1 MYLLVSLEHGGSLF
15 RNEEWAAV
23 TGCSL
28 EKDTARMP
36 TVAYRIIENQRV

>member
-15 RNEEWAAV
+15 RNEKWAAV

-36 TVAYRIIENQRV
+36 AVACRIIKNQRV